1 MYVQHSPNFNQIL
14 SSRLI
19 FRVRF
24 LVQFRFSFRFSIF
37 MFIPTIYNI
46 QLNITFKI
54 SLLYKQN
61 ENYINGKIYLHGC
74 ADQVLV
80 TYYREKKKRDIER
93 EEARGKRRT

>member
-1 MYVQHSPNFNQIL
+1 
-14 SSRLI
+14 
-19 FRVRF
+19 
-24 LVQFRFSFRFSIF
+24 

-61 ENYINGKIYLHGC
+61 ENYINGKIYPHGC

-80 TYYREKKKRDIER
+80 NCYRERKKREIQRERRQGER
-93 EEARGKRRT
+93 EEHREEDRKEKNGEMEENEIV